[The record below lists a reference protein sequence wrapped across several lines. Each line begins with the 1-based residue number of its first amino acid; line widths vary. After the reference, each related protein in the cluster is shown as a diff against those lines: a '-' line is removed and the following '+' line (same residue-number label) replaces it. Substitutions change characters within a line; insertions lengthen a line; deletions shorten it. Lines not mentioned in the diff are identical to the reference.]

1 MARKRA
7 RVHVKGKAGGAGA
20 AKSRNVSSHE
30 TATDAA
36 AAREE
41 AACLVTDYFSDPE
54 EVPLKSSA

>member
-7 RVHVKGKAGGAGA
+7 RVHVRGQVGCAGA
-20 AKSRNVSSHE
+20 AKSRSISSHE

-36 AAREE
+36 AAHEE

-54 EVPLKSSA
+54 EVPLLSSA